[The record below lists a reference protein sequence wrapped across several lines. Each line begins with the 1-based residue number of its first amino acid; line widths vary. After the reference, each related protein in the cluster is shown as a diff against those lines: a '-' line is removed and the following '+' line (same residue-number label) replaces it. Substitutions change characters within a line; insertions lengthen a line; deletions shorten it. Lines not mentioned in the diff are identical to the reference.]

1 MMMAAQHGLLPQH
14 MQQLLQQQNQGLS
27 AQQQM
32 MQHQTAMLQHQQ
44 QKLQEHILQELN
56 EQLQLNV
63 IQQSQLMQGTS
74 DKNKNS
80 KQQLQQ
86 LAVQQQ
92 QLVQQ
97 IQQIQLQQRQFL
109 LACLVQP
116 FGVPQGMMSPTEI
129 QQLWK
134 EVAAQSGLEG
144 GDPKSPFNGLTTPNP
159 QPRGTGPTGCHPTDS
174 YLGQVS

>member
-1 MMMAAQHGLLPQH
+1 MEKESYFSLIIFKF
-14 MQQLLQQQNQGLS
+14 NFFFFEK
-27 AQQQM
+27 
-32 MQHQTAMLQHQQ
+32 QQ

-74 DKNKNS
+74 DKNKNN

-116 FGVPQGMMSPTEI
+116 FGVPQGRLLCQILRSSSSLM
-129 QQLWK
+129 
-134 EVAAQSGLEG
+134 
-144 GDPKSPFNGLTTPNP
+144 N
-159 QPRGTGPTGCHPTDS
+159 TGRQAKKCT
-174 YLGQVS
+174 YK

>member
-1 MMMAAQHGLLPQH
+1 
-14 MQQLLQQQNQGLS
+14 
-27 AQQQM
+27 
-32 MQHQTAMLQHQQ
+32 
-44 QKLQEHILQELN
+44 
-56 EQLQLNV
+56 
-63 IQQSQLMQGTS
+63 MQGTS

-116 FGVPQGMMSPTEI
+116 FGVPQGKRLFFFVFMHVFMCM
-129 QQLWK
+129 L
-134 EVAAQSGLEG
+134 
-144 GDPKSPFNGLTTPNP
+144 F
-159 QPRGTGPTGCHPTDS
+159 
-174 YLGQVS
+174 

>member
-1 MMMAAQHGLLPQH
+1 
-14 MQQLLQQQNQGLS
+14 
-27 AQQQM
+27 
-32 MQHQTAMLQHQQ
+32 
-44 QKLQEHILQELN
+44 
-56 EQLQLNV
+56 
-63 IQQSQLMQGTS
+63 MQGTS

-116 FGVPQGMMSPTEI
+116 FGVPQGKRLFFLFLCMF
-129 QQLWK
+129 LCACYFK
-134 EVAAQSGLEG
+134 EWLFREG
-144 GDPKSPFNGLTTPNP
+144 VNKFYNAGEKFIKLI
-159 QPRGTGPTGCHPTDS
+159 
-174 YLGQVS
+174 